1 MPFRLQAIDRTRIS
15 GSIAD
20 QILDGV
26 QKGAFPAG
34 KPLPAERLL
43 AERLGV
49 SRGSVREAIRVL
61 EQIGIVEARMGSGTF
76 VVDGGSGKVAVLRAQ
91 LALIGEHSPL
101 DVIVA
106 RRAVEP
112 TCARLAA
119 TVARA
124 SDVDLIR
131 DTVGALARLA
141 DAGEDG
147 FDADLEFHLAVAGA
161 AGNPV
166 LLLLVERLV
175 AIMRRSPWS
184 DLKHASRLE
193 PEGALRDVREHRAV
207 LDAIAARDAD
217 GAERAMLDHLASV
230 ERDLHAQVS

>member
-15 GSIAD
+15 GSIAE

-26 QKGAFPAG
+26 QQGAFPAG

-119 TVARA
+119 GVARA
-124 SDVDLIR
+124 SDVDLVR
-131 DTVGALARLA
+131 DTVETQARLA
-141 DAGEDG
+141 DEGEDG

-161 AGNPV
+161 AANPV

-184 DLKHASRLE
+184 DLKHASRRE
-193 PEGALRDVREHRAV
+193 PEGAHRDVREHRAV

-217 GAERAMLDHLASV
+217 EAERAMLDHLASV
-230 ERDLHAQVS
+230 ERDLHAQVP